1 RARARNSWGSVRVA
15 HARALT
21 GVLAVLAVVLAACS
35 SGGNSSTR
43 SKPTT
48 TTKSLVGSGLDT
60 TLVAVHPSAYGDI
73 LTAAFPATLYV
84 NVGDSAKHNT
94 CTGQCAKTW
103 LPLLTHRPPQA
114 GEGVNGSL
122 LGSFRRDDGR
132 RQVTYNG
139 HPLYTYR
146 GDHQPVEAKGQ
157 GAGGRRH
164 VISPTGDPV
173 KGQPP

>member
-1 RARARNSWGSVRVA
+1 MSYTRS
-15 HARALT
+15 RALT
-21 GVLAVLAVVLAACS
+21 GVVAVLAVVALVACS
-35 SGGNSSTR
+35 SGGGR
-43 SKPTT
+43 SARPKPTQ
-48 TTKSLVGSGLDT
+48 TTKSLIGGLDT

-73 LTAAFPATLYV
+73 LTAGYPATLYV
-84 NVGDSAKHNT
+84 NVDDSTHHNA

-103 LPLLTHRPPQA
+103 FPLVTHGPPQA
-114 GEGVNGSL
+114 GVGVSGNL

-157 GAGGRRH
+157 GASGRWY
-164 VISPTGDPV
+164 VISVSGDPV
-173 KGQPP
+173 KGQP